1 MNDPYHPLFMTL
13 TPDGYMPR
21 LVEKDVSASLRA
33 FGAVCIVGPKYCGK
47 TWVGLNA
54 SESAFMMGGVNRYG
68 VSNRDLADADIRIAL
83 DGEPPHMID
92 EWQEI
97 PRIWDAVRSEVDA
110 GTSKGRFVLTGSST
124 PVRKGSAPVHSG
136 TGRIRRLRM
145 RTMSLLESGDS
156 TGSISLRAIMDGEDI
171 GIVHGGVTLE
181 RLAELVVRGGWPGNL
196 SLPPDDCAVA
206 VGGYLDSIVEDA
218 CGLDDV
224 RRKESSFRM
233 VLRSL
238 ARNECTLASMSR
250 IQADTG
256 VPVDAPSVPDREE
269 DAERR
274 ALSINT
280 VTDYI
285 DVLDRLF
292 LLEDQPAFDP
302 NLKSSVRV
310 GKTAKRH
317 LADPSLA
324 VALLGAGKERLT
336 EDLPTMERM
345 FESLCERDLQIYA
358 RAIGARLFHYRD
370 EKGMEADAIVKT
382 EDGRWGAF
390 EIRLGANKAD
400 EAASNLL
407 EFRDAMERRGA
418 RSLPSALCV
427 ICGTAAVGYRRGDG
441 VYVVPIASLGPRSH
455 SSMVM

>member
-1 MNDPYHPLFMTL
+1 MNDPYHPALMTL
-13 TPDGYMPR
+13 TPDGYVPR

-92 EWQEI
+92 EWQEV

-156 TGSISLRAIMDGEDI
+156 TGSISLRSIMDGEDI
-171 GIVHGGVTLE
+171 GIVHGGALLE
-181 RLAELVVRGGWPGNL
+181 RLAELIVRGGWPGNL
-196 SLPPDDCAVA
+196 SLPPEDCAVA
-206 VGGYLDSIVEDA
+206 VKGYLDSIVEDA

-238 ARNECTLASMSR
+238 ARNECTPASMSGIR
-250 IQADTG
+250 RDTG
-256 VPVDAPSVPDREE
+256 VSDPDEA
-269 DAERR
+269 AERR

-310 GKTAKRH
+310 GKAVKRH

-324 VALLGAGKERLT
+324 VALLGVGKERLT
-336 EDLPTMERM
+336 EDLPTMGCM

-370 EKGMEADAIVKT
+370 EKGMEADAIVET

-390 EIRLGANKAD
+390 EIELGANKVD

-427 ICGTAAVGYRRGDG
+427 ICGTAAAGYRRGDG
-441 VYVVPIASLGPRSH
+441 VYVVPITSLGPRSH

>member
-1 MNDPYHPLFMTL
+1 
-13 TPDGYMPR
+13 MPR
-21 LVEKDVSASLRA
+21 MDAPRTRRTGRRDPAPVQRCAGGIRNEYEQECNE
-33 FGAVCIVGPKYCGK
+33 G
-47 TWVGLNA
+47 
-54 SESAFMMGGVNRYG
+54 GGV
-68 VSNRDLADADIRIAL
+68 
-83 DGEPPHMID
+83 
-92 EWQEI
+92 Q
-97 PRIWDAVRSEVDA
+97 
-110 GTSKGRFVLTGSST
+110 TSK
-124 PVRKGSAPVHSG
+124 K
-136 TGRIRRLRM
+136 
-145 RTMSLLESGDS
+145 LLAA
-156 TGSISLRAIMDGEDI
+156 L
-171 GIVHGGVTLE
+171 
-181 RLAELVVRGGWPGNL
+181 
-196 SLPPDDCAVA
+196 AVA

-336 EDLPTMERM
+336 EDLLTMGCM

-370 EKGMEADAIVKT
+370 EKGMEVDAIVET

-390 EIRLGANKAD
+390 EIKLGADKVD

-427 ICGTAAVGYRRGDG
+427 ICGTAAAGYRRGDG
-441 VYVVPIASLGPRSH
+441 VYVVPITSLGPRSH